1 MTIIQ
6 EIKLC
11 IEQSLEKGNQNFII
25 CPFGDIGMQVKHVL
39 NEGYGIKEAY
49 ILDNHMCKYNSNI
62 KPFSFLESL
71 DCEKYTI
78 ILSCLERNTFLE
90 IKKYIVNYILEEN
103 IIFLASIEDII
114 QDNTK
119 KSLEKKIYTK
129 VGKYSYGPLC
139 YHWLVESV
147 GAFCSI
153 AEGANVVENHAIDY
167 ITTHPMLYVG
177 GGKDT
182 IHPKKYNEYEKER
195 WYFKGVTPQGEIPK
209 TKRIT
214 IGNDVWLG
222 LNTIITNG
230 ANIGNGVIAGAGS
243 VITKDIPDYAIVV
256 GAPARIIRYRYMPE
270 QIEKLNKIAWW
281 DWTDNEIRER
291 YKDFYLPIEEF
302 LEKYTV

>member
-103 IIFLASIEDII
+103 IIFLASIEDMI

-177 GGKDT
+177 GGK
-182 IHPKKYNEYEKER
+182 IPYIQRNIMSMKKNYGILRELLHRGRFLKQKE
-195 WYFKGVTPQGEIPK
+195 
-209 TKRIT
+209 
-214 IGNDVWLG
+214 
-222 LNTIITNG
+222 
-230 ANIGNGVIAGAGS
+230 
-243 VITKDIPDYAIVV
+243 
-256 GAPARIIRYRYMPE
+256 
-270 QIEKLNKIAWW
+270 
-281 DWTDNEIRER
+281 
-291 YKDFYLPIEEF
+291 
-302 LEKYTV
+302 